1 MKGWTHVKTAGMG
14 LLLTSLVAACSAPAA
29 PQGGAGGTNQNKD
42 GKTVITW
49 LQWWK
54 SDVGEGPLNE
64 LKQAFEAKNPDIVV
78 DIQDM
83 PFAQVHDKL
92 VTLNA
97 SGNVPDVLTISSPW
111 VAEFA
116 IAGISE
122 PLDEYFKAMPEEFQ
136 KNAQG
141 PLWTPWQGKR
151 YSIGF
156 FTGNV
161 ALFYNKKKLEEAGVK
176 PPTTWDEF
184 LKASVA
190 LSDPGKNKYAITGN
204 IGAEPPST
212 VTYEVWPL
220 ILQAGGKLIEN
231 NRAAFNSDAGVKA
244 LEYYKSLI
252 KTRKV
257 ATPGELSA
265 GEKEK
270 RANFSSEN
278 TAFMLEGP
286 WGISIQKKANP
297 NLEFGIVPLP
307 VDVAA
312 GTIAGGTSV
321 GIAAKSKN
329 KEAAWKFVSF
339 LAGPEAQVMWAK
351 STNNF
356 PHNKKALQD
365 AFIQGDPML
374 KVFADQFAINP
385 INPDL
390 QMPQSNEMRKMFINE
405 VQNFL
410 TDKKTARQALDDAA
424 KAWNDIFSRY
434 N

>member
-1 MKGWTHVKTAGMG
+1 MKAWTHFKTFGVG
-14 LLLTSLVAACSAPAA
+14 LMLASLVTACTAPAA
-29 PQGGAGGTNQNKD
+29 PQGGQSQSGTNKE

-54 SDVGEGPLNE
+54 SDVGEAPLNG
-64 LKQAFEAKNPDIVV
+64 LKQAFEAKHPDIVV
-78 DIQDM
+78 EIQDM

-92 VTLNA
+92 IALHTA
-97 SGNVPDVLTISSPW
+97 GNTPDVLTISSPW

-122 PLDEYFKAMPEEFQ
+122 PLDDYFNAMPADFQ
-136 KNAQG
+136 ENAKG

-161 ALFYNKKKLEEAGVK
+161 ALFYNKKKLAEAGLQ
-176 PPTTWDEF
+176 PPKTWDDY

-190 LSDPGKNKYAITGN
+190 LSDPGKNKYAVTGN

-231 NRAAFNSDAGVKA
+231 NKAVFNSDAGVKA

-252 KTRKV
+252 KTHKV

-286 WGISIQKKANP
+286 WGISIQRKANP
-297 NLEFGIVPLP
+297 NLDFGVVPLP
-307 VDVAA
+307 VDAAA

-329 KEAAWKFVSF
+329 KDAAWKFVSF
-339 LAGPEAQVMWAK
+339 LAGHEAQVMWAK

-365 AFIQGDPML
+365 PFIQDDPML
-374 KVFADQFAINP
+374 KVFADQFTINP

-390 QMPQSNEMRKMFINE
+390 QMPQSNEMRKLFVTE